1 MNANTTPAEFPT
13 FYQWIATNRP
23 EGAAES
29 AVISPL
35 EDWAYS
41 ARGYVDAAQ
50 SHVDDPDGMIAAHL
64 GRVAEEYSDN
74 TDDHSEIDADHFQGY
89 ADDGSAE
96 FVTYDHGKRQA
107 LILWA
112 WNADVNMDPFG
123 TGELEP
129 ARLWETV
136 ETFAAYAIESAVSA
150 TLQDAADAYAAAR
163 QEWEDED
170 EDDDD
175 A

>member
-13 FYQWIATNRP
+13 FYQWITTNRP

-35 EDWAYS
+35 EDWAYA
-41 ARGYVDAAQ
+41 ARGNVDAAQ
-50 SHVDDPDGMIAAHL
+50 SHVNDPDGMIAAHL
-64 GRVAEEYSDN
+64 ASTAEEYSDN
-74 TDDHSEIDADHFQGY
+74 TDDQSEINADHFQRY
-89 ADDGSAE
+89 ADAGSATFE
-96 FVTYDHGKRQA
+96 TYDYGKRQA

-112 WNADVNMDPFG
+112 WNAGVDMDPFG
-123 TGELEP
+123 AGEIDP
-129 ARLWETV
+129 AKLWETV

-163 QEWEDED
+163 QEWEDEG
-170 EDDDD
+170 EDD

>member
-1 MNANTTPAEFPT
+1 MSHRFFLSRLSLLVQAALVAFLLGIPLIALAE
-13 FYQWIATNRP
+13 P
-23 EGAAES
+23 EWKAS
-29 AVISPL
+29 
-35 EDWAYS
+35 
-41 ARGYVDAAQ
+41 
-50 SHVDDPDGMIAAHL
+50 L
-64 GRVAEEYSDN
+64 GVGQEYSDN
-74 TDDHSEIDADHFQGY
+74 TDDHSEINADHFQEY
-89 ADDGSAE
+89 AEDGSAE

-112 WNADVNMDPFG
+112 WNADVNMDPFD

-170 EDDDD
+170 EDD

>member
-13 FYQWIATNRP
+13 FYQWITTNRP

-35 EDWAYS
+35 EDWAYA
-41 ARGYVDAAQ
+41 ARGNVDAAQ

-64 GRVAEEYSDN
+64 ASTAEEYSDN
-74 TDDHSEIDADHFQGY
+74 TDDQSEINADHFQRY
-89 ADDGSAE
+89 ADAGSATFE
-96 FVTYDHGKRQA
+96 TYDYGKRQA

-112 WNADVNMDPFG
+112 WNAGVDMDPFG
-123 TGELEP
+123 EGKISP
-129 ARLWETV
+129 AQLWEHV
-136 ETFAAYAIESAVSA
+136 ETLAAYAIESAVSA

-170 EDDDD
+170 EDD